1 MEMNDVIDFFHHNHL
16 LFNLKKFFSFSVS
29 PLQSRKQKLLSL
41 FFFPFW
47 KTSESWCNYLRRN
60 TSAFPEKV
68 KNFLKQQLLSS
79 FSH

>member
-41 FFFPFW
+41 FFSFL
-47 KTSESWCNYLRRN
+47 ENLRIM
-60 TSAFPEKV
+60 V
-68 KNFLKQQLLSS
+68 
-79 FSH
+79 